1 MKHQPKYS
9 MKQVERGIYD
19 YCPFGIWCSPTH
31 YVEKRDG
38 WWWCYPYRLN
48 ADRELTRTFAPSD
61 MIGKRISLNH
71 VHKLVFDD
79 ARGKVD

>member
-1 MKHQPKYS
+1 

-38 WWWCYPYRLN
+38 RWWCYAYRLN

-61 MIGKRISLNH
+61 MIGKQISLNH
-71 VHKLVFDD
+71 AHKLVFDD